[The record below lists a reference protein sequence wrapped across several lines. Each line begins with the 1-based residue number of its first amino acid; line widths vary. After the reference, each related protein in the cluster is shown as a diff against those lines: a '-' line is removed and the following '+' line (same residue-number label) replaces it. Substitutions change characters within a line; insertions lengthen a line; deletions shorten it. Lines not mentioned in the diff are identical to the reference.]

1 MLHLNDL
8 TYRIDGK
15 LLLDG
20 ASAAIPTGH
29 KVGLVGRNGVGKTT
43 LLRLLLGEIE
53 LESGSIRVPR
63 DARIGTVAQEA
74 PSGDQSLVET
84 VLTADQERAAL
95 LDEAEDAAD
104 PHRIAEVQTRLADIE
119 AHAAPAR
126 AATILAGLGFTP
138 EQQEGPCS
146 AMSGGWRMRVAL
158 AAALFAEPAVLL
170 LDEPTNYLDLEGV
183 IWLQAYL
190 KTYRSTV
197 LIVSH
202 DRDLLNQAVGSILH
216 LERGKLTLYRGGYDD
231 FERLR
236 REQQALQVKLRTKQE
251 DARKHMQAFV
261 DRFRA
266 QATKARQ
273 AQSRL
278 KALERMEP
286 IPDLVEDRAVPFHF
300 PSPPRPMNPPLV
312 RFEGVAVGYGGAPV
326 LRDLNL
332 RIDTDDRIALLG
344 ANGNGKSTF
353 AKLLT
358 GRLKPVA
365 GHMHRHNRLDV
376 AYFAQHQLDELDPD
390 RSPYEHI
397 IDLMPDSSVAV
408 RRARLGAYGFG
419 AGLADTKAGNLS
431 GGEKARLLFALAAFR
446 GPHILVLDEP
456 TNHLDVDAR
465 QALVQA
471 LNEYQGA
478 VILIS
483 HDRHLIETTADHLW
497 IADGGTVKPY
507 DGDLEAYSQH
517 VLDCARNRRRG
528 GGEPQGN
535 GHAAPPP
542 KSKRAARIDAAPLH
556 KAVVDCEATIG
567 ALQHKISVLDQALA
581 DHSLYRE
588 EPDKVA
594 KFARLRSRLVAELA
608 STEES
613 WLKAQTRLEKLL
625 QDA

>member
-20 ASAAIPTGH
+20 ATAAIPSGH

-43 LLRLLLGEIE
+43 LLKLLLGQLE

-63 DARIGTVAQEA
+63 GARIGTVAQEA
-74 PSGDQSLVET
+74 PSGEQSLVET
-84 VLTADQERAAL
+84 VLRADLERAAL
-95 LDEAEDAAD
+95 MGEADETAD
-104 PHRIAEVQTRLADIE
+104 PNRIAEVQTRLADID
-119 AHAAPAR
+119 AHSAPAR
-126 AATILAGLGFTP
+126 AATILAGLGFS
-138 EQQEGPCS
+138 EDEQEGPCS
-146 AMSGGWRMRVAL
+146 ALSGGWRMRVAL

-183 IWLQAYL
+183 IWLQTYL

-236 REQQALQVKLRTKQE
+236 REQQALQAKLKTKQD

-278 KALERMEP
+278 KALEKMEP
-286 IPDLVEDRAVPFHF
+286 IPDLVEDRSAPFHF
-300 PSPPRPMNPPLV
+300 PNPPRPMNPPLV
-312 RFEGVAVGYGGAPV
+312 RFEGVSVGYGGDPV
-326 LRDLNL
+326 LKDLNL

-358 GRLKPVA
+358 GRLAPMG

-376 AYFAQHQLDELDPD
+376 AYFAQHQLDELDAD
-390 RSPYEHI
+390 RSPYEHM
-397 IDLMPDSSVAV
+397 IDLMPDASVAV

-419 AGLADTKAGNLS
+419 AALADTKAGNLS

-471 LNEYQGA
+471 LNEYEGA

-483 HDRHLIETTADHLW
+483 HDRHLIETTADQLW
-497 IADGGTVKPY
+497 IAHGGTVKAY
-507 DGDLEAYSQH
+507 DGDLDAYSQH
-517 VLDCARNRRRG
+517 VLDSARNRRRG
-528 GGEPQGN
+528 IAEPQGN
-535 GHAAPPP
+535 GHAAPPKP
-542 KSKRAARIDAAPLH
+542 KKAARVDAAPLH
-556 KAVVDCEATIG
+556 KAVVDCEAAIG
-567 ALQHKISVLDQALA
+567 ALQHKITVLDQALA

-594 KFARLRSRLVAELA
+594 KFARLRSRLAAELA
-608 STEES
+608 STEET
-613 WLKAQTRLEKLL
+613 WLKAQSKLEKLS